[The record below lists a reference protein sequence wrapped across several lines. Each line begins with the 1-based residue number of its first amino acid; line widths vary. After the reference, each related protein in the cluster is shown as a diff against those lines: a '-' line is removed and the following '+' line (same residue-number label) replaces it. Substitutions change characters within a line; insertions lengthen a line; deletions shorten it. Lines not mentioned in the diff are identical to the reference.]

1 MGGNLYYY
9 SILGGRIMIRV
20 SYDDGAFHFEG
31 QLIAE
36 HIHDDTWSL
45 ILLDSDYVG
54 AGESDRLW
62 CRNDY
67 FYYD

>member
-1 MGGNLYYY
+1 
-9 SILGGRIMIRV
+9 MIRV

-36 HIHDDTWSL
+36 DIHDDTWSL
-45 ILLDSDYVG
+45 ILLDSDYVS